1 MVLERVRDGT
11 WTSPTRLPTRW
22 ACLSHKMIAALVLAL
37 PAVLAANS
45 TVYIIRHGEKT
56 WGGGCL
62 NIQGQERMNNLFNV
76 FPSAN
81 FSTPT
86 AIFANK
92 YNDQTNCERCWL
104 TIQSLAQHLKL
115 PVNFEYG
122 YPKALGGN
130 KAAANAIKD
139 AAKTNKVILVSWEH
153 VNIQFLSADLGVP
166 KSKIPYWKGSDYD
179 TVYELTLD
187 ADTGKLTEFVVKA
200 QNYVPKSTT
209 CPPHYKPPPGGA
221 GYTAPED
228 DEVLKSPEDIME
240 EVLELVEE

>member
-1 MVLERVRDGT
+1 MRNDVANPHGEPEAVSWVRD
-11 WTSPTRLPTRW
+11 
-22 ACLSHKMIAALVLAL
+22 
-37 PAVLAANS
+37 AV
-45 TVYIIRHGEKT
+45 V
-56 WGGGCL
+56 
-62 NIQGQERMNNLFNV
+62 V
-76 FPSAN
+76 V
-81 FSTPT
+81 
-86 AIFANK
+86 
-92 YNDQTNCERCWL
+92 
-104 TIQSLAQHLKL
+104 QSLAQHLKL

-179 TVYELTLD
+179 TVYELTID
-187 ADTGKLTEFVVKA
+187 ADTGKLTDFVVKA

>member
-1 MVLERVRDGT
+1 MVLERVRDDDVPVRPALRRPRDGG
-11 WTSPTRLPTRW
+11 PDGALDN
-22 ACLSHKMIAALVLAL
+22 MIAALVLAL
-37 PAVLAANS
+37 PAVLASNS

-139 AAKTNKVILVSWEH
+139 AARRQTR
-153 VNIQFLSADLGVP
+153 LS
-166 KSKIPYWKGSDYD
+166 SSRGS
-179 TVYELTLD
+179 
-187 ADTGKLTEFVVKA
+187 
-200 QNYVPKSTT
+200 
-209 CPPHYKPPPGGA
+209 
-221 GYTAPED
+221 
-228 DEVLKSPEDIME
+228 M
-240 EVLELVEE
+240 

>member
-1 MVLERVRDGT
+1 M
-11 WTSPTRLPTRW
+11 
-22 ACLSHKMIAALVLAL
+22 
-37 PAVLAANS
+37 
-45 TVYIIRHGEKT
+45 
-56 WGGGCL
+56 
-62 NIQGQERMNNLFNV
+62 
-76 FPSAN
+76 
-81 FSTPT
+81 
-86 AIFANK
+86 
-92 YNDQTNCERCWL
+92 
-104 TIQSLAQHLKL
+104 
-115 PVNFEYG
+115 
-122 YPKALGGN
+122 
-130 KAAANAIKD
+130 
-139 AAKTNKVILVSWEH
+139 
-153 VNIQFLSADLGVP
+153 P